1 VTRLVFVT
9 QQVDPEHPVLATA
22 VPKIRALAARV
33 DAVDVLALRAVPGAL
48 PGNCVVTT
56 FGARTKPARTAR
68 YLAAL
73 APALSRRPCAL
84 VVHSS
89 PVYAVLAAPLARP
102 LRVPV
107 LLWFTQAHGG
117 RLLHVAARTADAIL
131 SVDARSVPLVS
142 SKVRPIGHG
151 IDVAAIPCAPPR
163 APDGRLQLLGLGRY
177 NPVKGWDVAI
187 RALAEVPDAELVVHG
202 TVERDV
208 DARNRASL
216 ERLAG
221 ELGVETRVRL
231 EDAVPRSRVPELL
244 ASCDALVNP
253 TRGSSADKV
262 VFEAAAA
269 CRAAFASSP
278 VFDGFL
284 PEELRFGTAEELA
297 GRLRAF
303 DPSQPRIGRELR
315 ARAETEHSVE
325 RWADAV
331 LAEARR

>member
-1 VTRLVFVT
+1 MTRLVFVT
-9 QQVDPEHPVLATA
+9 QQVDAEHPVLATA

-33 DAVDVLALRAVPGAL
+33 DAVEVLALRAVPGTL
-48 PGNCVVTT
+48 PANCSVKT
-56 FGARTKPARTAR
+56 FAAPSKAARTAR
-68 YLAAL
+68 YVAAL
-73 APALSRRPCAL
+73 APALRRRPLAL

-117 RLLHVAARTADAIL
+117 RLLHVAARTANAIL
-131 SVDARSVPLVS
+131 SVDARSVPLAS
-142 SKVRPIGHG
+142 RKVRAIGHG
-151 IDVAAIPCAPPR
+151 IDVDAIPCAPPR
-163 APDGRLQLLGLGRY
+163 PPDGRLRLLGLGRY
-177 NPVKGWDVAI
+177 NPVKGWDVAV
-187 RALAEVPDAELVVHG
+187 RALAELPDAELVVHG
-202 TVERDV
+202 SAERAV

-216 ERLAG
+216 ERLAA
-221 ELGVETRVRL
+221 ELGVADRVEL
-231 EDAVPRSRVPELL
+231 GEAVPRSRVPELL
-244 ASCDALVNP
+244 AGCDALVNP

-278 VFDGFL
+278 VFDAFL
-284 PEELRFGTAEELA
+284 PEELRFTTAEELA
-297 GRLRAF
+297 ARLRSF
-303 DPSQPRIGRELR
+303 DPADDRLGRELR
-315 ARAETEHSVE
+315 ARVEAEHSVE